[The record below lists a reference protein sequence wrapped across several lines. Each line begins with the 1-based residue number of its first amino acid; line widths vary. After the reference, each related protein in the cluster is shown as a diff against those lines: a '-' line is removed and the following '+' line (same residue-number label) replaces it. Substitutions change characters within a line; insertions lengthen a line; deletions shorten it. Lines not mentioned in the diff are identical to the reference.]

1 MSRSH
6 WPLGGPV
13 TLLTVVMSGI
23 LGSAAVDRLAAAAAE
38 PASAKVPDFGIE
50 SRFAWHEIGD
60 EFLPPT
66 SGAGPITNDPR
77 YPYVDN
83 GRARRTNSQPTY
95 RIADLTNPI
104 LQPWVIEKMRKDN
117 EAVLKGGV
125 AFRPRE
131 RCYPGGVP
139 EFVIYALVAP
149 FYFLQTPKEVTI
161 INEGGPEIR
170 RVYMNVPHSKHV
182 TPSWYGESVG
192 HYEGG
197 DTLVVDTIGLSTK
210 SYVDNYRTPHTEQL
224 HVVERFKMSPDR
236 KAMEDFITVDD
247 PGAFTQQW
255 SGIQRFNLEVRPL
268 QESACAENNED
279 FFHYEVVPLP
289 QSDRPD
295 F

>member
-6 WPLGGPV
+6 LPLGGPV
-13 TLLTVVMSGI
+13 TLLTVVISGI
-23 LGSAAVDRLAAAAAE
+23 LGSAAADRLTAAAAE

-60 EFLPPT
+60 EFLPPPN
-66 SGAGPITNDPR
+66 GAGPITNDPR

-170 RVYMNVPHSKHV
+170 RVYMNVPHSKHI

-247 PGAFTQQW
+247 PGAFTRQW

>member
-1 MSRSH
+1 MKNSAISRI
-6 WPLGGPV
+6 
-13 TLLTVVMSGI
+13 VVCAALSGTA
-23 LGSAAVDRLAAAAAE
+23 LMLASAAPAAQ
-38 PASAKVPDFGIE
+38 PSGKIPDFGIDAKY
-50 SRFAWHEIGD
+50 AWHEIGD
-60 EFLPPT
+60 EFLPPP
-66 SGAGPITNDPR
+66 SGPRPITNDAR

-83 GRARRTNSQPTY
+83 GQARRTNSQPTY

-104 LQPWVIEKMRKDN
+104 LQPWVVNKMRQDN
-117 EAVLKGGV
+117 EAILKGGV

-170 RVYMNVPHSKHV
+170 RVYMNVPHSPHV
-182 TPSWYGESVG
+182 MPSWYGESVG
-192 HYEGG
+192 HYEGD

-210 SYVDNYRTPHTEQL
+210 SYVDNYRTPHTDRL
-224 HVVERFKMSPDR
+224 HVVERFKMSADR
-236 KAMEDFITVDD
+236 KSMEDLIAVDD
-247 PGAFTQQW
+247 PGAFTTQW
-255 SGIQRFNLEVRPL
+255 SGIQKFNLEVRPL
-268 QESACAENNED
+268 RESACAENNQD

-289 QSDRPD
+289 QTEKPD

>member
-1 MSRSH
+1 MSRWR
-6 WPLGGPV
+6 WPLGRRV
-13 TLLTVVMSGI
+13 ILSAFAVSGI
-23 LGSAAVDRLAAAAAE
+23 LGSAGHHLTAATAE
-38 PASAKVPDFGIE
+38 TESAKVPDFGINH
-50 SRFAWHEIGD
+50 RFAWHEIGD
-60 EFLPPT
+60 EFLPPPG
-66 SGAGPITNDPR
+66 GAGPITNDPR

-83 GRARRTNSQPTY
+83 GRARRTNSQSTY

-104 LQPWVIEKMRKDN
+104 LQPWVAEKMRKDN

-170 RVYMNVPHSKHV
+170 RVYLNVPHSTHV

-197 DTLVVDTIGLSTK
+197 DTLIVDTIGQSTK
-210 SYVDNYRTPHTEQL
+210 TYVDNYRTPHTEQL
-224 HVVERFKMSPDR
+224 HVIERFKMSADR
-236 KAMEDFITVDD
+236 KSMEDLITVDD
-247 PGAFTQQW
+247 PGAFTKPW

-268 QESACAENNED
+268 QESACAENNQD

-289 QSDRPD
+289 RADKPD

>member
-1 MSRSH
+1 MSRWQWRPGRREILSAIA
-6 WPLGGPV
+6 V
-13 TLLTVVMSGI
+13 AGI
-23 LGSAAVDRLAAAAAE
+23 FAVPTADRLRAAPA
-38 PASAKVPDFGIE
+38 ASASHKLPDFGIDA
-50 SRFAWHEIGD
+50 RFAWHEIGD
-60 EFLPPT
+60 EFLPPP

-95 RIADLTNPI
+95 RIADLTNPV
-104 LQPWVIEKMRKDN
+104 LQPWVINNMRKDN

-170 RVYMNVPHSKHV
+170 RVYLNVPHSKHV

-210 SYVDNYRTPHTEQL
+210 TYVDNYRTPHTEQL
-224 HVVERFKMSPDR
+224 HVIERFKMSSDR
-236 KAMEDFITVDD
+236 KSMEDLITVDD
-247 PGAFTQQW
+247 PGAFTRPW

-268 QESACAENNED
+268 QESACAENNQD

-289 QSDRPD
+289 QAGKPD